1 MEVLKKIGI
10 KLFLLFSV
18 IIFLIPGSSSFF
30 LNGLPVTGKLEN
42 LLIIFIPLILINCFH
57 VFKKRSLILI
67 LIILCFLK
75 VIALTGPKIGIK
87 HSQFE
92 YQNSAK
98 MIKTYD
104 SFWDN
109 QVSAIQ
115 KFNWPSKKSTYD

>member
-57 VFKKRSLILI
+57 VFKIVSQDLIELQ
-67 LIILCFLK
+67 
-75 VIALTGPKIGIK
+75 
-87 HSQFE
+87 SQFKRDFLI
-92 YQNSAK
+92 N
-98 MIKTYD
+98 
-104 SFWDN
+104 
-109 QVSAIQ
+109 
-115 KFNWPSKKSTYD
+115 